1 MARIYQAAGRRA
13 SRACAGER
21 PAAPGRYAAMA
32 ETVSNVAPGSWI
44 ETRIPH
50 RLDRLPWCRWHWLV
64 VAALGVTWI
73 LDGLEV
79 TLGGAVAG
87 VLRQRDTLALSDS
100 DVGLA
105 ATCYLIGAVAGALVF
120 GYLTD
125 RFGRKRLF
133 TITLGLYLTATALT
147 GLAWDFWSYALFRA
161 LTGAGIGGEGA
172 AINSA
177 IDELIPARVR
187 GWADL
192 AINGSYWIGA
202 AIGAAGSIVL
212 LDPRLIAADLGWRL
226 AFLIGAAIGLIVLW
240 LRRFLP
246 ESPRWLVVHGRVA
259 DAGRAVATIEAAVGA
274 AVATPL
280 PPVEGAALRLR
291 TRRHTPL
298 GEVVRALLGEHRR
311 RAVLGFVLMVSQAFF
326 YNAIFF
332 TYALVLV
339 KFYAVPGGA
348 VGWYLLPFALGNF
361 LGPLLL
367 GRLFDTI
374 GRRTM
379 IATTYAVSGVLL
391 ALTGWLFERGLL
403 GATEQTIAWTVIF
416 FIASSAASAAYLTV
430 SEVFPLEMRAL
441 AIAVFYA
448 CGTGV
453 GGVFAPWLFGHLIEA
468 GTRTP
473 LFWGYLG
480 GAALMLAAAAVAWRL
495 GVAAERRPLEAIAE
509 PLSCRAPAWRLDG
522 ARDVP

>member
-1 MARIYQAAGRRA
+1 MV
-13 SRACAGER
+13 
-21 PAAPGRYAAMA
+21 
-32 ETVSNVAPGSWI
+32 ETVSNVAPGTWI

-64 VAALGVTWI
+64 VCALGVTWI

-87 VLRQRDTLALSDS
+87 VLRQPQTLALSDS
-100 DVGLA
+100 DIGFA
-105 ATCYLIGAVAGALVF
+105 ATCYLIGAVGGALLF

-133 TITLGLYLTATALT
+133 TITLAVYLTATALT
-147 GLAWDFWSYALFRA
+147 GLAWDLWSYVLFRA

-187 GWADL
+187 GYADL
-192 AINGSYWIGA
+192 VINSSYWIGA
-202 AIGAAGSIVL
+202 ALGAAGSIVL
-212 LDPRLIAADLGWRL
+212 LDPRWFAPDIGWRL
-226 AFLIGAAIGLIVLW
+226 AFLIGAALGLFILW
-240 LRRFLP
+240 LRQFLP
-246 ESPRWLVVHGRVA
+246 ESPRWLVIHGRVA
-259 DAGRAVATIEAAVGA
+259 DAARTIDAIEAAACAGGRHA
-274 AVATPL
+274 L
-280 PPVEGAALRLR
+280 PAVEGAVLRLR
-291 TRRHTPL
+291 TRRYTPIR
-298 GEVVRALLGEHRR
+298 EVVGALIHEHRR

-339 KFYAVPGGA
+339 RFYDVPGAA

-361 LGPLLL
+361 MGPLL
-367 GRLFDTI
+367 I
-374 GRRTM
+374 GRWFDVIGRKPM
-379 IATTYAVSGVLL
+379 IALTYALSAVLL
-391 ALTGWLFERGLL
+391 ALTGLLFERGLL
-403 GATEQTIAWTVIF
+403 TATTQTIAWTAIF

-441 AIAVFYA
+441 AIAIFYA

-453 GGVFAPWLFGHLIEA
+453 GGVFAPWLFGRLIEA

-473 LFWGYLG
+473 LFYGYLG
-480 GAALMLAAAAVAWRL
+480 GAALMLAAAGVALAL
-495 GVAAERRPLEAIAE
+495 GVAAERRSLEDIAE
-509 PLSCRAPAWRLDG
+509 PLSSRNPDLAPRRISPG
-522 ARDVP
+522 AGCARRET